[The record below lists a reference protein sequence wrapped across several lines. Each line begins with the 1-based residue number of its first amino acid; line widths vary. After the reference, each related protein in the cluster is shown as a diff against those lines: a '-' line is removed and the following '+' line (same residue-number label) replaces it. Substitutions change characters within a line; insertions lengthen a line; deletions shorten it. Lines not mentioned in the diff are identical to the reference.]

1 MSLNI
6 KNERVHALA
15 REAARVTGKSQTSV
29 IEEAL
34 VKLLAE
40 HGTDP
45 VEADRQRRIDAV
57 TQIALKW
64 RDLPEVE
71 GDDRI
76 REVEDLYD
84 PETGLPA

>member
-15 REAARVTGKSQTSV
+15 REAARITGKSQTGV

-34 VKLLAE
+34 LRLLADYDA
-40 HGTDP
+40 DP
-45 VEADRQRRIDAV
+45 VEVDRQRRIDLMR
-57 TQIALKW
+57 QIAVEW
-64 RDLPEVE
+64 HELPEAR
-71 GDDRI
+71 GDDRV

-84 PETGLPA
+84 HDTGLPA

>member
-15 REAARVTGKSQTSV
+15 REAARVTGKTQTSA

-40 HGTDP
+40 YGVDP
-45 VEADRQRRIDAV
+45 AEADRQRRLDIVHQA
-57 TQIALKW
+57 QIRFAA
-64 RDLPEVE
+64 LPEAT
-71 GDDRI
+71 GPDRI
-76 REVEDLYD
+76 LSDDDLYD
-84 PETGLPA
+84 PVTGLPA

>member
-15 REAARVTGKSQTSV
+15 REAARVTGKTQTSA

-34 VKLLAE
+34 VKLLATY
-40 HGTDP
+40 GVDP
-45 VEADRQRRIDAV
+45 VEAERQRRLDLVHEIQVRFAALPDA
-57 TQIALKW
+57 T
-64 RDLPEVE
+64 

-76 REVEDLYD
+76 LSDDDLYD
-84 PETGLPA
+84 RDTGLPV